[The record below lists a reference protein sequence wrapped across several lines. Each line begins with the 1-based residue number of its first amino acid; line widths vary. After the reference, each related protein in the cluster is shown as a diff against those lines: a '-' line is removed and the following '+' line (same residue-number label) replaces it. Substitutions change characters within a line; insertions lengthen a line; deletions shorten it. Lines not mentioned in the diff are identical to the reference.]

1 MTKTEKIELD
11 REELQYFLALMQQER
26 KELMSWYGYEPSN
39 RRERL
44 EDNKMISDKIQSIIN
59 EVEVV

>member
-11 REELQYFLALMQQER
+11 KKELLYVLTLMHQEK